1 MFAFRKKNKKQLFR
15 DLAFVHVPFL
25 YNMALKYS
33 GNRYDAEDMVQE
45 TMLIAFEKFH
55 QLRDQAKCRSWLFSI
70 LRNTFFKEKKRAARA
85 PLPFDN
91 DHYLSL
97 LDTMAG
103 EGEISHL
110 LEERE
115 LATQVRRAMDDLPE
129 QYRTVLLLYYME
141 EMRYRDI
148 AELLEAPIG
157 TVMSRL
163 NRGRT
168 YLKRVMLEYLK
179 REEAGGKIVRL
190 SEKRRQHG
198 ASPSVQEVNHEAR

>member
-1 MFAFRKKNKKQLFR
+1 MFAFRKKNKKKRFA
-15 DLAFVHVPFL
+15 DLAFAHVPFL

-55 QLRDQAKCRSWLFSI
+55 QLRDHSKCRGWLFSI

-91 DHYLSL
+91 DHYLAM
-97 LDTMAG
+97 LDAMAG

-110 LEERE
+110 LEKKE
-115 LATQVRRAMDDLPE
+115 LAAQVRRALDELPP

-141 EMRYRDI
+141 EMRYREI
-148 AELLEAPIG
+148 ADLLDAPIG

-163 NRGRT
+163 NRGRA
-168 YLKRVMLEYLK
+168 YLKRIMLEVLN
-179 REEAGGKIVRL
+179 REKGDDKIVHL
-190 SEKRRQHG
+190 AEKRLQRG
-198 ASPSVQEVNHEAR
+198 PSPSVQEVSHEAG

>member
-15 DLAFVHVPFL
+15 DLAFAHVPFL

-55 QLRDQAKCRSWLFSI
+55 QLRDQDKCRSWLFSI
-70 LRNTFFKEKKRAARA
+70 LRNTFFKERKRAARA

-91 DHYLSL
+91 DHYLAM
-97 LDTMAG
+97 LDAMAG
-103 EGEISHL
+103 EGEISRRF
-110 LEERE
+110 EEKE
-115 LATQVRRAMDDLPE
+115 LATEVHRALDELPE

-141 EMRYRDI
+141 EMRYREI
-148 AELLEAPIG
+148 ADLLDTPIG

-163 NRGRT
+163 NRGRAH
-168 YLKRVMLEYLK
+168 LKRIMLEYLN
-179 REEAGGKIVRL
+179 RDRNDGKIVHL
-190 SEKRRQHG
+190 SEKRLHRSP
-198 ASPSVQEVNHEAR
+198 SPSVQEVKS

>member
-1 MFAFRKKNKKQLFR
+1 MFAFRKKSKKKLFR
-15 DLAFVHVPFL
+15 DLVFVHVPFL

-91 DHYLSL
+91 DHYLAM
-97 LDTMAG
+97 LDGMAV
-103 EGEISHL
+103 EGEISHQ
-110 LEERE
+110 LEEQE
-115 LATQVRRAMDDLPE
+115 TAAQVRRALDDLPE

-141 EMRYRDI
+141 EMRYREI
-148 AELLEAPIG
+148 ADLLEAPIG

-163 NRGRT
+163 NRGRA
-168 YLKRVMLEYLK
+168 YLKRIMLEYLN
-179 REEAGGKIVRL
+179 REKAEIKIVSL
-190 SEKRRQHG
+190 SDKRRHRS
-198 ASPSVQEVNHEAR
+198 ASPSVQEVNHATR